1 MSRIYVVGHINPDTD
16 SIASAVGYA
25 WFRDAKG
32 DGDVVAARAG
42 SLNAQTSWVLDR
54 LELSAPEFLA
64 DASPRFEVVVQRF
77 DTVTPDQTLRDAWAI
92 ANRTGTVAPVVDSNG
107 IPFGLISGFS
117 LFRSLSR
124 LVGPKV
130 DLQDIRLQELFDQ
143 PCREVADTEVPKF
156 LSSSR
161 IREGL
166 PRVLREERNDFWVVD
181 QDGRYVGICR
191 QRDLLN
197 PPRLQIILVDHN
209 EVSQSIRSLDEADLL
224 EVLDHHRVNNPPTR
238 LPIRFRVD
246 PVGSTSTLV
255 SERIEDSG
263 MSAPPA
269 IAGLLLAGVISDTL
283 RLTSPTTT
291 NRDHRACE
299 RLGRWA
305 FVGGSPLENE
315 TAESFGEAVLQA
327 AAGLASRTPADIVSS
342 DLKIYESAGQTFGI
356 AQAEVTDLH
365 EVDDHL
371 EDLNEA
377 LDILIDERTM
387 SFAMLMVTDI
397 VEGSSRIMIRR
408 APALL
413 YELPYKRLQ
422 EGTYEARGVVSRK
435 KQLVPVI
442 LALLE
447 G

>member
-1 MSRIYVVGHINPDTD
+1 
-16 SIASAVGYA
+16 
-25 WFRDAKG
+25 
-32 DGDVVAARAG
+32 
-42 SLNAQTSWVLDR
+42 
-54 LELSAPEFLA
+54 
-64 DASPRFEVVVQRF
+64 
-77 DTVTPDQTLRDAWAI
+77 
-92 ANRTGTVAPVVDSNG
+92 
-107 IPFGLISGFS
+107 
-117 LFRSLSR
+117 
-124 LVGPKV
+124 
-130 DLQDIRLQELFDQ
+130 QE
-143 PCREVADTEVPKF
+143 
-156 LSSSR
+156 
-161 IREGL
+161 
-166 PRVLREERNDFWVVD
+166 
-181 QDGRYVGICR
+181 GRYVGICR

-255 SERIEDSG
+255 SERMEDNG

-269 IAGLLLAGVISDTL
+269 IAGLLLAGVFSDTL
-283 RLTSPTTT
+283 RLNSPTTT
-291 NRDHRACE
+291 DRDHRACE
-299 RLGRWA
+299 RLSRWA

-315 TAESFGEAVLQA
+315 STDSFGEAVLQA
-327 AAGLASRTPADIVSS
+327 AAGLASRESDDIVSS
-342 DLKIYESAGQTFGI
+342 DLKVYESAGLKFGI

-371 EDLNEA
+371 SRLNEA
-377 LDILIDERTM
+377 LDNLIDKRRL
-387 SFAMLMVTDI
+387 SFALIMVTDI
-397 VEGSSRIMIRR
+397 VDGSSRIVIRR

-413 YELPYKRLQ
+413 YELPYERLPD
-422 EGTYEARGVVSRK
+422 ETYEARGVVSRK